1 MPKQRQ
7 FPARRPKPVLTQKS
21 AFAPNTIPRAAVF
34 RVPNG
39 LVPDVGVR
47 PHQQHNIPQG
57 EHGGN
62 GEDWE
67 ADKVGKPILAVRF
80 EALPHPST
88 SCG

>member
-1 MPKQRQ
+1 
-7 FPARRPKPVLTQKS
+7 
-21 AFAPNTIPRAAVF
+21 
-34 RVPNG
+34 
-39 LVPDVGVR
+39 VGVR